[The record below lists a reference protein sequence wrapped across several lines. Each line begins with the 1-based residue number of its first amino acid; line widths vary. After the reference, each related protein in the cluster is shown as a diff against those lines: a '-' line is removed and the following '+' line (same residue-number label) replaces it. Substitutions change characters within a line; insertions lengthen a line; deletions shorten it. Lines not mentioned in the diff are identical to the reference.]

1 MVGRDHAGPGKDA
14 NGNPFYEPSEAKDL
28 FRKYE
33 AEVGIR
39 MVAFNTLMYVEDK
52 DKYLPEGKVPAG
64 ARALNISGTELRQT
78 K

>member
-1 MVGRDHAGPGKDA
+1 
-14 NGNPFYEPSEAKDL
+14 
-28 FRKYE
+28 
-33 AEVGIR
+33 